1 MNWED
6 LDINTEKI
14 ESLGLDKVIYFEQ
27 FNRIAIV
34 HHSSAIE
41 GSTLT
46 LEETTLLINEGI
58 TARGKSINEHL
69 MVKDHYEALL
79 FILERADNIISGT
92 STQERKITDIFLKQI
107 NALVNKNTGQIRNT
121 VLGVCDDTKGDF
133 RLGNVSAGTT
143 YFVNYD
149 KVINMV
155 NELCTKISERLNTV
169 KTNEE
174 IYQLSFDA
182 HFYLVSI
189 YPWFDGNGRTSRLLM
204 NYIQA
209 LYKKPLSIV
218 FLEDKSVYIKALNDS
233 REKDDV
239 NIFRE
244 FMLTQHLKYFKTEI
258 SKFEKRNK
266 GMSFLL

>member
-1 MNWED
+1 MNSRD
-6 LDINTEKI
+6 LERYTETI
-14 ESLGLDKVIYFEQ
+14 ESLNLDKVLDYEQ

-58 TARGKSINEHL
+58 TARGKSMNEHL

-79 FILERADNIISGT
+79 FILNRAANLT
-92 STQERKITDIFLKQI
+92 SDASNKKMDITSDFLKQI

-121 VLGVCDDTKGDF
+121 VLGICDDSKGDF

-149 KVINMV
+149 KVESTV
-155 NELCTKISERLNTV
+155 KELCLKISNLLNTV

-189 YPWFDGNGRTSRLLM
+189 HPWFDGNGRAPRLLM
-204 NYIQA
+204 NYIQS
-209 LYKKPLSIV
+209 LFKKPLSIV
-218 FLEDKSVYIKALNDS
+218 FLEDKPAYIKALNDS
-233 REKDDV
+233 RDNDDV

-244 FMLTQHLKYFKTEI
+244 FMLIQHLKYLKSEI
-258 SKFEKRNK
+258 EKYEHRNK
-266 GMSFLL
+266 GFRFLL